1 MAYIAALLPNE
12 ADRIALL
19 DAAGDHRLLW
29 ADSWRGLNA
38 LVRDRPV
45 AVVVTDLQAEPRK
58 DGALR
63 VYRFVQRFP
72 LTPLLGWG
80 DPDGRE
86 LFRVGKAGARE
97 LVLTQDA
104 GDAAIIAEVIDASL
118 DSALPRR
125 LRERLAGRID
135 ESALDLIITAAERV
149 PEGIQVPELAAAFRY
164 SISTLE
170 RRCELM
176 QLPTPGR
183 LLLWL
188 RVLFGLRWLLEE
200 GRSVESVASQLGY
213 SSGAAFRRA
222 IKATIGGRPTP
233 LRNADAFDWA
243 FESFASE
250 CHAQAKGDSN
260 GSI

>member
-1 MAYIAALLPNE
+1 MAFIAALLPNE
-12 ADRIALL
+12 ADRSALMH
-19 DAAGDHRLLW
+19 AAGEHRLLW

-45 AVVVTDLQAEPRK
+45 AVVVTDLHAEPRK

-63 VYRFVQRFP
+63 VYRFAQRFP
-72 LTPLLGWG
+72 LTPLVGWG

-86 LFRVGKAGARE
+86 LFRIGKAGARDI
-97 LVLTQDA
+97 VLTQDA
-104 GDAAIIAEVIDASL
+104 TDPALISEVIDASL
-118 DSALPRR
+118 RSTLPHL
-125 LRERLAGRID
+125 LRERLRGRVD
-135 ESALDLIITAAERV
+135 DNGLELITIAAERI
-149 PEGIQVPELAAAFRY
+149 PDGIQVPELAATFRY

-170 RRCELM
+170 RRCEVM

-233 LRNADAFDWA
+233 LRNPDAFDQA
-243 FESFASE
+243 LESFALE
-250 CHAQAKGDSN
+250 CHARPRG
-260 GSI
+260 GS

>member
-1 MAYIAALLPNE
+1 MIRMAFIAALLPKE
-12 ADRIALL
+12 ADRSALMH
-19 DAAGDHRLLW
+19 AAGEHRLLW

-38 LVRDRPV
+38 LVRDRPI
-45 AVVVTDLQAEPRK
+45 AVVVTDLHAEPRK

-63 VYRFVQRFP
+63 VYRFAQRFP
-72 LTPLLGWG
+72 LTPLVSWG

-86 LFRVGKAGARE
+86 LFRIGKAGARE
-97 LVLTQDA
+97 IVLSQDA
-104 GDAAIIAEVIDASL
+104 SDAVLIAEVIDASL
-118 DSALPRR
+118 EKALPRLLRDR
-125 LRERLAGRID
+125 LEGRID
-135 ESALDLIITAAERV
+135 DQGLELITTAAERV
-149 PEGIQVPELAAAFRY
+149 PDGIQVPELAAAFRY

-170 RRCELM
+170 RRCEVM

-233 LRNADAFDWA
+233 LRNADAFDHA
-243 FESFASE
+243 FERFAAE
-250 CHAQAKGDSN
+250 CNARTTG
-260 GSI
+260 GS

>member
-1 MAYIAALLPNE
+1 MAFIAALLPNE
-12 ADRIALL
+12 ADRSALMH
-19 DAAGDHRLLW
+19 AAGEHRLLW

-38 LVRDRPV
+38 LVRDRPI
-45 AVVVTDLQAEPRK
+45 AVVVTDLHAEPRK

-63 VYRFVQRFP
+63 VFRFAQRFP
-72 LTPLLGWG
+72 LTPLVGWG

-86 LFRVGKAGARE
+86 LFRVGKAGARDI
-97 LVLTQDA
+97 VLTQDTT
-104 GDAAIIAEVIDASL
+104 DAVLICEVIDASL
-118 DSALPRR
+118 EATLPRVLQAH
-125 LRERLAGRID
+125 LRGRVD
-135 ESALDLIITAAERV
+135 DGGLELITAAAERIAD
-149 PEGIQVPELAAAFRY
+149 GIQVPELAGAFQY

-233 LRNADAFDWA
+233 LRNAEAFNQA
-243 FESFASE
+243 LESFALE
-250 CHAQAKGDSN
+250 CHASPRGGA
-260 GSI
+260 

>member
-1 MAYIAALLPNE
+1 MAFIAALLPNE
-12 ADRIALL
+12 ADRRALTH
-19 DAAGDHRLLW
+19 AAGDHRLLW

-45 AVVVTDLQAEPRK
+45 AVVVTDLHAEPRK

-63 VYRFVQRFP
+63 VYRFAQRFP
-72 LTPLLGWG
+72 LTPLVSWG

-86 LFRVGKAGARE
+86 LFRIGKAGARDI
-97 LVLTQDA
+97 VLTQDA
-104 GDAAIIAEVIDASL
+104 ADATLIAEVLDASL
-118 DSALPRR
+118 NAALPQL
-125 LRERLAGRID
+125 LRARLAGRID
-135 ESALDLIITAAERV
+135 EAALELVTTAAERI
-149 PEGIQVPELAAAFRY
+149 PDGIQVPDLAAAFRY

-170 RRCELM
+170 RRCEVM

-233 LRNADAFDWA
+233 LRNAEAFDQA
-243 FESFASE
+243 IESFAAECTARSE
-250 CHAQAKGDSN
+250 G
-260 GSI
+260 GG

>member
-1 MAYIAALLPNE
+1 MAFIAALLPNE
-12 ADRIALL
+12 ADRSALMH
-19 DAAGDHRLLW
+19 AAGEHRLLW

-38 LVRDRPV
+38 LVRDRPI
-45 AVVVTDLQAEPRK
+45 AVVVTDLHAEPRK

-63 VYRFVQRFP
+63 VFRFAQRFP
-72 LTPLLGWG
+72 LTPLVSWG

-86 LFRVGKAGARE
+86 LFRIGKAGARDI
-97 LVLTQDA
+97 VLTQDTA
-104 GDAAIIAEVIDASL
+104 DAALISEVIDASL
-118 DSALPRR
+118 AATLPRVLQEH
-125 LRERLAGRID
+125 LRGRVDDAGL
-135 ESALDLIITAAERV
+135 ELITVAAERIAD
-149 PEGIQVPELAAAFRY
+149 GIQVPELAATFQY

-170 RRCELM
+170 RRCEVM

-233 LRNADAFDWA
+233 LRNAEAFDQA
-243 FESFASE
+243 LESFALE
-250 CHAQAKGDSN
+250 CHATARG
-260 GSI
+260 GS